1 MTDAQTGRSP
11 MIWLWLA
18 VLAVIL
24 DQVTKVAAE
33 QLLTFAQ
40 PVYLLPVLDF
50 TLLYNKGAAF
60 SFLADQPGWQRW
72 FFTAVSIGVS
82 IMLIVWIKRL
92 PRGAVWLPIALA
104 LILGG
109 AIGNLIDRVI
119 YGHVVDFISVPFS
132 AVISFLLLLKLC
144 PAKRVKY
151 SSIFSSANFSS
162 SELLGFINL
171 PIISSLRR
179 ALLAKSSS

>member
-1 MTDAQTGRSP
+1 MTDVQKGRSP

-72 FFTAVSIGVS
+72 FFTAVSAGVS
-82 IMLIVWIKRL
+82 IMLIVWIKCL
-92 PRGAVWLPIALA
+92 PRGAVWLPVALA

-119 YGHVVDFISVPFS
+119 YGHVVDFISVHWNNKYFPAFNIADS
-132 AVISFLLLLKLC
+132 AITLGAIMMVLDVIREIKEERA
-144 PAKRVKY
+144 AKADTSTK
-151 SSIFSSANFSS
+151 
-162 SELLGFINL
+162 
-171 PIISSLRR
+171 
-179 ALLAKSSS
+179 

>member
-82 IMLIVWIKRL
+82 IMLIVWIQRL

-119 YGHVVDFISVPFS
+119 YGHVVDFISVHWNNRYFPAFNIADS
-132 AVISFLLLLKLC
+132 AITLGAIMMVLDVIREIKEERA
-144 PAKRVKY
+144 AKAE
-151 SSIFSSANFSS
+151 SST
-162 SELLGFINL
+162 
-171 PIISSLRR
+171 
-179 ALLAKSSS
+179 K

>member
-11 MIWLWLA
+11 MIWIWLA

-119 YGHVVDFISVPFS
+119 YGHVVDFISVHWNNRYFPAFNIADS
-132 AVISFLLLLKLC
+132 AITLGAIMMVLDVIREIKEERA
-144 PAKRVKY
+144 AKAE
-151 SSIFSSANFSS
+151 SST
-162 SELLGFINL
+162 
-171 PIISSLRR
+171 
-179 ALLAKSSS
+179 K

>member
-119 YGHVVDFISVPFS
+119 YGHVVDFISVHWNNRYFPAFNIADS
-132 AVISFLLLLKLC
+132 AITLGAIMMVLDVIREIKEERA
-144 PAKRVKY
+144 AKAE
-151 SSIFSSANFSS
+151 SST
-162 SELLGFINL
+162 
-171 PIISSLRR
+171 
-179 ALLAKSSS
+179 K

>member
-1 MTDAQTGRSP
+1 MTDTQVGRSP
-11 MIWLWLA
+11 MVWLWLA

-24 DQVTKVAAE
+24 DQITKVAAE

-60 SFLADQPGWQRW
+60 SFLADQSGWQRW
-72 FFTAVSIGVS
+72 FFTVVSVGVS
-82 IMLIVWIKRL
+82 VMLIVWIKRL

-109 AIGNLIDRVI
+109 AIGNLIDRVV
-119 YGHVVDFISVPFS
+119 YGHVVDFISVHWEGKYFPAFNIADS
-132 AVISFLLLLKLC
+132 AITLGAIMMVLDVIREMKEERA
-144 PAKRVKY
+144 AKAD
-151 SSIFSSANFSS
+151 SAT
-162 SELLGFINL
+162 
-171 PIISSLRR
+171 
-179 ALLAKSSS
+179 K

>member
-1 MTDAQTGRSP
+1 MTDTQVGRSP
-11 MIWLWLA
+11 MVWLWLA

-72 FFTAVSIGVS
+72 FFTTISVGVS
-82 IMLIVWIKRL
+82 IMLVVWIKRL

-109 AIGNLIDRVI
+109 AIGNLIDRVV
-119 YGHVVDFISVPFS
+119 YGHVVDFISVHWNNKYFPAFNIADS
-132 AVISFLLLLKLC
+132 AITLGAIMMVLDVIREIKDERA
-144 PAKRVKY
+144 AKAE
-151 SSIFSSANFSS
+151 SAT
-162 SELLGFINL
+162 
-171 PIISSLRR
+171 
-179 ALLAKSSS
+179 K

>member
-18 VLAVIL
+18 VLTVIL

-60 SFLADQPGWQRW
+60 SFLADQSGWQRW
-72 FFTAVSIGVS
+72 FFTAVSVGVS
-82 IMLIVWIKRL
+82 VMLIVWIKRL

-119 YGHVVDFISVPFS
+119 YGHVVDFISVHWNNKYFPAFNIADS
-132 AVISFLLLLKLC
+132 AITLGAIMMALDVIREIKDERA
-144 PAKRVKY
+144 AKAE
-151 SSIFSSANFSS
+151 SSA
-162 SELLGFINL
+162 
-171 PIISSLRR
+171 
-179 ALLAKSSS
+179 K